1 VRLAINIALTRDQLR
16 PLAVHQFT
24 QTKRSLFTT
33 CAPPLHCCSADRGNA
48 RESGFRLDR
57 SSARYGVKPHL
68 SRFWAASWERRLL
81 SHACRS
87 GGARGAYRWTRRHLP
102 QADAR
107 ARDTAP
113 CASKSANRPA
123 LFATTSARSC
133 ARVRPLKFAYSCLE
147 LLDLV
152 RGRQHE
158 VGDLVPTLISKIG
171 LALAQL
177 SDQKLA
183 RARISYLVS
192 NRMLA
197 HVLTDAPVQR
207 LARRCADQDRYWGE
221 HQVAN
226 YQTVLILNLEKT
238 P

>member
-1 VRLAINIALTRDQLR
+1 MRAAFCIVVLLIAGTPANLVFASIAQALVTALSLTSVGLGPRPGKGAYFLTLADPVAHAVPIAGREGTFLRLTR
-16 PLAVHQFT
+16 
-24 QTKRSLFTT
+24 
-33 CAPPLHCCSADRGNA
+33 
-48 RESGFRLDR
+48 
-57 SSARYGVKPHL
+57 
-68 SRFWAASWERRLL
+68 
-81 SHACRS
+81 
-87 GGARGAYRWTRRHLP
+87 
-102 QADAR
+102 
-107 ARDTAP
+107 
-113 CASKSANRPA
+113 SKSANRPA